1 MNNLLILLAFIFAL
15 GATLLAGGII
25 TGTALTWLLPAALAT
40 YFFALLVGYA
50 VENRIFVRKA

>member
-1 MNNLLILLAFIFAL
+1 MNNLLILLAFVFAL
-15 GATLLAGGII
+15 LATLLAGGII
-25 TGTALTWLLPAALAT
+25 TGSLPWLIPAALAT